1 MKNKRIAEVGIL
13 NFSPNLV
20 HTPNAYFSKKSCTA
34 LMFKFKEKIM
44 DKKNRYV
51 PVYYLL
57 RLKFTLICTT

>member
-1 MKNKRIAEVGIL
+1 
-13 NFSPNLV
+13 
-20 HTPNAYFSKKSCTA
+20 
-34 LMFKFKEKIM
+34 MFKFKEKIM